1 MRHGRRGQVPAAPI
15 PRGGDGY
22 TPTNTGHGDE
32 QTTRGQG
39 RAPMGAH
46 GSTLAPRGIIASLC
60 WGRAVAAKNGRAATD
75 ARRRAPRPPRAA
87 QTQHR
92 ATTDPRAAA
101 GRVWGSA
108 TSAAIAI
115 KDGAVAGAPR
125 RAHPAARRQRAYRLG
140 RSADPLSVARVGR
153 AGVEHGHAATT
164 APQRGGAGAATRYG
178 VVRRSGANILMR
190 SPSLLLDIGT
200 VFRLCPREYA
210 SPENNDPRWGAVQY
224 DCEAIPNGSR
234 FNRCRQ

>member
-125 RAHPAARRQRAYRLG
+125 RAHPAARRQRAYRFRLE
-140 RSADPLSVARVGR
+140 RRPFKRRPSRARGGR
-153 AGVEHGHAATT
+153 AQPRRDDRPATRRRGSGD
-164 APQRGGAGAATRYG
+164 AVWGGAEE
-178 VVRRSGANILMR
+178 RRKHTHALPVPI
-190 SPSLLLDIGT
+190 T
-200 VFRLCPREYA
+200 
-210 SPENNDPRWGAVQY
+210 
-224 DCEAIPNGSR
+224 
-234 FNRCRQ
+234 